1 MRVNYIYKKEN
12 DRRYFSSNDSVTELK
27 EYIDDLVFYNPCN
40 IIDRAEFALS
50 DPMAIYDNKP
60 ELFTGGPFGTYLK
73 LKEDYS
79 FDIKNFDSLTD
90 NNARISFWL
99 GTNKINEAQKVSLK
113 LKEEYR
119 ENGLPRGDYSFVATV
134 EGKPSATMT
143 IKCSAEYTSAS
154 TFKNKILFKLDPNIY
169 PFEVNIANKEEYTI
183 VLQSAVENKSLKI
196 SDGLDGYNLLDYFDV
211 SNIEYGSSPN
221 EDLDIFKLFNLKISH
236 IKNIDTGSDRSY
248 LRFTLTEPLKED
260 EITDEYEETLKPQ
273 SNWPTIVI
281 PTEPVI
287 ITPYSDDKNDI
298 DIPDTPTQEQ
308 IIIPKEPTIVIPKK
322 VVNPKTQIIDVP
334 WNSDSIHL
342 DNIEIDFDTNV
353 VYIFINGELK
363 KIELL
368 DIKFEKTNQTLTL
381 SGNKLAPYSFD
392 EIIINKRFIHTKDF
406 EKPDYQLTK
415 YTTKKPYVDYYFAGS
430 QLKDGMGLLSNSYNN
445 IHATI
450 CENSN
455 FYYYNTGSWRRG
467 DGTFSTSN
475 DFSTLSEKI
484 KEFNYNG
491 TDIFIRCFFISN
503 GTDKAYLDVPYFEMD
518 DELYQDENGNTA
530 AILIGSK
537 EWSED
542 NEPLIEDMYGKVLTI
557 TTDAGSTTIE
567 FLPED
572 ENRTSLPMS
581 LSEIIDKI
589 NSYYPDGIA
598 TAKQDSKSRA
608 VLISETKG
616 EDAFI
621 NVSGSAAP
629 IIFGTETTAKGKNP
643 NSGSLSYDEFCKK
656 VRTYTGE
663 PLITLEI
670 SDEQIKLYLKEALAY
685 YKRWKGD
692 NINQYTCQL
701 KGDWEN
707 GYEIPKVIENQ
718 RDIVDILFKPVFP
731 ITFYGAD
738 LIADGD
744 ENIFTLTLAQ
754 TIFGGRGG
762 RQADGVQQDFYVS
775 LMGMQDFKQT
785 FGLNPTW
792 EIINNR
798 IYIFPS
804 QISRFTNV
812 AIKYKAPLSEEEA
825 LQDPDI
831 LKYVFARS
839 CLALGMIR
847 GQYGSNLSVG
857 EAALTFNADTLIEL
871 GKQYMKEVMDYF
883 MSVQPP
889 LGFIVG

>member
-12 DRRYFSSNDSVTELK
+12 DRRYFSSSDSITELK
-27 EYIDDLVFYNPCN
+27 EYIDDLVFYTPANN
-40 IIDRAEFALS
+40 VDRAEFALS
-50 DPMAIYDNKP
+50 DPIAKYEVKP
-60 ELFTGGPFGTYLK
+60 ELFTGGPFGTYFK
-73 LKEDYS
+73 IKDKYS
-79 FDIKNFDSLTD
+79 FDIKNFDSLID

-99 GTNKINEAQKVSLK
+99 GTNKINEAQKVFLK
-113 LKEEYR
+113 IKDKYKEK
-119 ENGLPRGDYSFVATV
+119 GLPRGEYSFTVTVAGQPT
-134 EGKPSATMT
+134 STMT
-143 IKCSAEYTSAS
+143 INCTAEFTSVS
-154 TFKNKILFKLDPNIY
+154 TFKNKILFKLDPTIY
-169 PFEVNIANKEEYTI
+169 PFEVNIANKEKDVI
-183 VLQSAVENKSLKI
+183 VLQSAIKNRTIKI
-196 SDGLDGYNLLDYFDV
+196 SDGLDGYNLLDYFDI
-211 SNIEYGSSPN
+211 SAIQYGSSP
-221 EDLDIFKLFNLKISH
+221 EEEIDIFKLFNLKISH
-236 IKNIDTGSDRSY
+236 FKNIETGSDQSY
-248 LRFTLTEPLKED
+248 LRFTISEPVDEVIDLEPED
-260 EITDEYEETLKPQ
+260 
-273 SNWPTIVI
+273 NWPTIVI
-281 PTEPVI
+281 PQEPTVVAPI
-287 ITPYSDDKNDI
+287 SDGLNDME
-298 DIPDTPTQEQ
+298 IPDTPTEEKVVV
-308 IIIPKEPTIVIPKK
+308 PTEPTIVVPKERK
-322 VVNPKTQIIDVP
+322 TPDTQIIEVP

-342 DNIEIDFDTNV
+342 DNIEIDFDSNV
-353 VYIFINGELK
+353 VYIFINGKLE

-368 DIKFEKTNQTLTL
+368 KYKFQKTNQTLTL
-381 SGNKLAPYSFD
+381 SGHNLAPYSFD
-392 EIIINKRFIHTKDF
+392 EIIINKHFIHTKDF

-450 CENSN
+450 CENGN
-455 FYYYNTGSWRRG
+455 FYYYNTGAWRRG

-475 DFSTLSEKI
+475 DFSTFSEKI

-491 TDIFIRCFFISN
+491 TDIFIRCFFVSN
-503 GTDKAYLDVPYFEMD
+503 GTDKAYLDVPYFEID

-557 TTDAGSTTIE
+557 TTDAGTTTIE
-567 FLPED
+567 FLPKD

-692 NINQYTCQL
+692 CINQYTCQL